1 VRWEIVPR
9 HAVARAGD
17 RTYSAHVRRVTLL
30 PLLALLLVPVTAQ
43 AANVD
48 VQVGPGGYDTFQPS
62 SVTVAPGD
70 TVTWRWVSGSHSVTS
85 NPNQAESF
93 ESHPGQPFPAS
104 PPGSTFQ
111 HRFSAAGQT
120 IRYFCRVHGGMTGQ
134 VMVTGGG
141 GGGDVTAPRVSSLK
155 VRPSKVCRRKSD
167 KCRKPGAKFS
177 FNLSE
182 PGRVALTI
190 TRRSNGKVVKTSS
203 FNGKQGANERK
214 LSTKGL
220 KAGRY
225 RLSITATDANGNA
238 STVATKSFSVR

>member
-1 VRWEIVPR
+1 M
-9 HAVARAGD
+9 
-17 RTYSAHVRRVTLL
+17 S
-30 PLLALLLVPVTAQ
+30 LLALLSLLLAPAAAQ
-43 AANVD
+43 AANVE
-48 VQVGPGGYDTFQPS
+48 VQVGPGGTDSFQPS

-93 ESHPGQPFPAS
+93 ESHPGQQAPIS

-111 HRFSAAGQT
+111 HTFNAAGQT
-120 IRYFCRVHGGMTGQ
+120 IRYFCRVHAGQTGQ
-134 VMVTGGG
+134 VVVTGGG
-141 GGGDVTAPRVSSLK
+141 GDITAPRVSSLK
-155 VRPSKVCRRKSD
+155 VRPSKVCRRKSS

-182 PGRVALTI
+182 AGRVALTI
-190 TRRSNGKVVKTSS
+190 RRRSNGKVVKTSS

-214 LSTKGL
+214 LSTRGL

-225 RLSITATDANGNA
+225 RLSIMATDANGNA